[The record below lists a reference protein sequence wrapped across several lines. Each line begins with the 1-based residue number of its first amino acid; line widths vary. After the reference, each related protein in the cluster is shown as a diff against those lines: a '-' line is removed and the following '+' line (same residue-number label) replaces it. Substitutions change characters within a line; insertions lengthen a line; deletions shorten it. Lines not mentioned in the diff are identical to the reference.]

1 MFILQL
7 YLDNLIFYINIST
20 LQMTTKTNLKCLQLR
35 FSECSMGN
43 KQTDFFTAEGSQNGR
58 HPMSILWCIPKDN
71 ELPILWE
78 KLCMTKQ

>member
-1 MFILQL
+1 
-7 YLDNLIFYINIST
+7 
-20 LQMTTKTNLKCLQLR
+20 
-35 FSECSMGN
+35 MGN

-58 HPMSILWCIPKDN
+58 HPMSILWHIPKDN